1 MSIISVGILEAKT
14 FVLKGTKIPVLIIEG
29 PKIVIVPY
37 PFLKVDYTV
46 NLSTRKLSIDDLTF
60 YDKDGFEIKIRGHIE
75 MRVTN
80 VFKWCYEFLGGEPIS
95 VKEGVVKGHFGDAF
109 QTLITNYN
117 LPIIEIE
124 KLRGP
129 EIFALIFEGKPIP
142 GRPFKPEEFQR
153 YRENAERQ
161 GWKALTIIFASF
173 EEVGKTREI
182 REKQA
187 VAAAERWSSGYLG
200 EAKGEERKRE
210 TRTATFE
217 IAKALAGI
225 PAKKDSE
232 LTEEEIQRISKVMPE
247 AFQEF
252 MNMKKIE
259 AIQDTDKTF
268 FVQSGA
274 QIPLVISP
282 PTTNEEKKKKK
293 RKRRTF

>member
-1 MSIISVGILEAKT
+1 VEEKKHYLKWCWLAWIAMIIGAGVLLLSIPWIGLYLYLIFLGYILYMSIISVGILEAKT

-187 VAAAERWSSGYLG
+187 VAAAERWS
-200 EAKGEERKRE
+200 
-210 TRTATFE
+210 
-217 IAKALAGI
+217 
-225 PAKKDSE
+225 
-232 LTEEEIQRISKVMPE
+232 
-247 AFQEF
+247 
-252 MNMKKIE
+252 
-259 AIQDTDKTF
+259 
-268 FVQSGA
+268 
-274 QIPLVISP
+274 
-282 PTTNEEKKKKK
+282 
-293 RKRRTF
+293 